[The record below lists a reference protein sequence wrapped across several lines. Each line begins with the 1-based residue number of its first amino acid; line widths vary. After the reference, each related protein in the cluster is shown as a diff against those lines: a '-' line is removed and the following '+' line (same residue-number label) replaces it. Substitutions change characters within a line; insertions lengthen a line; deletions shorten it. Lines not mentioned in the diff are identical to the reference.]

1 MKAYCLVAA
10 FGAALLSGCAVYDRT
25 VAIQPVYSAPAAVAY
40 SAPATVAYVSPS
52 YYIAPSAEL
61 VLGAGSG
68 SMIAP

>member
-1 MKAYCLVAA
+1 MRTHYLLAA
-10 FGAALLSGCAVYDRT
+10 LIAALLSGCAVYDRS
-25 VAIQPVYSAPAAVAY
+25 VAYQPVYSAPAG
-40 SAPATVAYVSPS
+40 VAYVAP

>member
-1 MKAYCLVAA
+1 MKAHFLL
-10 FGAALLSGCAVYDRT
+10 AALMAALVSGCAVYDRT
-25 VAIQPVYSAPAAVAY
+25 VAVQPVYSAPAAVAY
-40 SAPATVAYVSPS
+40 SAPAAVAYVSP